1 MATWNGEDGNI
12 YCNKSLSVDATVKA
26 LHPRTLGDDLDAHVK
41 KGGIIIG
48 HNIKAFDLPVL
59 RDALDCWTAG
69 DMLKTESVIDTKN
82 LVNKAAMTQQKV
94 MTSLKELVKHTLS
107 DNKLMNSEDAPKAWR
122 QGKYDEVAKYCLS
135 DAQLTYDL
143 YQFGKSEGYVRSSCR
158 HGRISRHRSKMVNNM
173 SKEQDLGRTNAQMNI
188 RAARTIADTVKST
201 LGPMGM
207 DKMLVDGHGNV
218 IVTNDGATIL
228 REVDVSHPGGKMIA
242 EVAKTQENLCYDGTT
257 STVVLAGALLGNT
270 ESLFARGLHPNVICR
285 GYHEAS
291 LMATTYLSNEV
302 AMLAEGREEYLKIAP
317 HCDYW

>member
-1 MATWNGEDGNI
+1 MSDIMALDIETGNYSWEIGGWDKTASFEPTVVATWNGEDGNI

-26 LHPRTLGDDLDAHVK
+26 LHPRTLGDDLDVHVK
-41 KGGIIIG
+41 KGGVIIG

-143 YQFGKSEGYVRSSCR
+143 YQFGKSEGYVRS
-158 HGRISRHRSKMVNNM
+158 
-173 SKEQDLGRTNAQMNI
+173 
-188 RAARTIADTVKST
+188 RAVDT
-201 LGPMGM
+201 GE
-207 DKMLVDGHGNV
+207 LVD
-218 IVTNDGATIL
+218 I
-228 REVDVSHPGGKMIA
+228 EVK
-242 EVAKTQENLCYDGTT
+242 
-257 STVVLAGALLGNT
+257 
-270 ESLFARGLHPNVICR
+270 
-285 GYHEAS
+285 
-291 LMATTYLSNEV
+291 
-302 AMLAEGREEYLKIAP
+302 
-317 HCDYW
+317 W